1 MYIIYNFSSKP
12 VSDDDSDAFKKSEM
26 GPMLTNNINTK
37 FSMTHLQP
45 YTVYAF
51 QIQAINEVGWSRP
64 SKRSYPAIT
73 LMESK

>member
-1 MYIIYNFSSKP
+1 MPSLYNISSKP
-12 VSDDDSDAFKKSEM
+12 VSDDDADDFNKSEM
-26 GPMLTNNINTK
+26 GRILTNNSNTK
-37 FSMTHLQP
+37 FSMTQLQP

-64 SKRSYPAIT
+64 SKKSYPAIT

>member
-1 MYIIYNFSSKP
+1 MQSLYNISSKP
-12 VSDDDSDAFKKSEM
+12 VTDDDADDFNKSEM
-26 GPMLTNNINTK
+26 GRILTNNSNTK
-37 FSMTHLQP
+37 FSMTQLQP